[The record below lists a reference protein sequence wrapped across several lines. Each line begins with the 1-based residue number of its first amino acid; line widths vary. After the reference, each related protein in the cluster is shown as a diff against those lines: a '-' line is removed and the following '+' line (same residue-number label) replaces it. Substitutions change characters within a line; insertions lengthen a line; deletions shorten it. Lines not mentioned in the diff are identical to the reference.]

1 MVLYQCLLSASAF
14 YRCVVG
20 GSAFYFFFLA
30 LRLLFS
36 VLAILI
42 CGVKINTRGEHGVK
56 EVRFASV
63 RRIATKFYVELLSQ
77 VRQNTTHL
85 QQLLEGRAG
94 SHSGHGF
101 AGLGLLTSS
110 C

>member
-56 EVRFASV
+56 EGRFASV